1 VINTGSGVTID
12 IRGWSIDDFDLER
25 VDSEAEADVIVTL
38 GYESFDA
45 QSFYFRDTS

>member
-1 VINTGSGVTID
+1 MINTGSGVTID
-12 IRGWSIDDFDLER
+12 IRGWSDDFDLEC